1 MEILERTYVNDD
13 CFAVDAMW
21 MMFHQLKLLC
31 ILWFHK
37 KKWFGFLL
45 EEKIAN
51 NRLVYLPS
59 VRIRMGGE
67 VSLMDDVTGGVSRRP
82 PKT

>member
-21 MMFHQLKLLC
+21 MMLFHQLKLLC

-37 KKWFGFLL
+37 KILFSFLL
-45 EEKIAN
+45 EEKIAK
-51 NRLVYLPS
+51 NRLVYPLFGFVWV
-59 VRIRMGGE
+59 VR
-67 VSLMDDVTGGVSRRP
+67 SA
-82 PKT
+82 